1 LKEIYK
7 KVKKKMNQKSLPK
20 RFIRELHRQAPELA
34 QAKFERLIIR
44 AILDNP
50 ETKRKIVFICFI

>member
-1 LKEIYK
+1 
-7 KVKKKMNQKSLPK
+7 MNQKSLPK

-50 ETKRKIVFICFI
+50 ETKRKLFLFVLFRKKNYTS